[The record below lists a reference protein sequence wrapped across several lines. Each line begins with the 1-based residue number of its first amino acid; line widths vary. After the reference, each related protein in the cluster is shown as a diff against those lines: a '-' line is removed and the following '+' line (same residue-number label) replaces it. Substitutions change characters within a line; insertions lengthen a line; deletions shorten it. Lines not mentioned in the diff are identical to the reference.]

1 MSTAGLQS
9 NRGDGY
15 QTLVAFDWALSVLS
29 NPEYN
34 SLMIDST
41 SVHVDDVVIEKADG
55 SLICCQCKKNQPTS
69 RAWSFSDLSDELINA
84 IHSLQSHSTATVKFY
99 SRDSFGDLAR
109 LKEFS
114 TNYPDA
120 VSYETNLGKE
130 QKETHDK
137 LTRLLENHAK
147 NLLAYDLLNRIN
159 FEVTGDFGRMQEHLR
174 ERLRSLATRVD
185 IAYDAIW
192 KRLDYLGM
200 RASDTAT
207 TTFGQQHRI
216 TKDDLV
222 KLLSDAGVTLT
233 PPLDVAKICRSFQ
246 HTSAIGRTWHRKIG
260 HQKIEMPALQE
271 ILDGITTKQ
280 RSILLTG
287 AQGAGKTCVMLELQD
302 TLETRMQNG
311 EPIVSLFIQSREFAD
326 IASARDRQVQ
336 GLSEQWVE
344 ESARLA
350 EERHVIILIDSLD
363 VLSISR
369 EHEVLRYFLAQ
380 LDRLKTIE
388 NITLVAACREFDRKY
403 DSRIKHIQWD
413 KEVSCGNL
421 NWEPTIQPLLERLT
435 IDVSQ
440 IDSATRTLIS
450 NPRELAIFVEL
461 AEQNGGFNIESS
473 QELANRYLSVIV
485 RDNPLLGES
494 ALKAIEHMADEMLKQ
509 RTLSIHRQ
517 QFKASDNIKRSL
529 LSSNVLVETH
539 DHQLTFGHQT
549 LLDVL
554 VVNHAISGG
563 LTLKD
568 FIESLS
574 PAPFVR
580 PSIRS
585 FIAQLATGN
594 RLSFRKQL
602 RAVLLGDMP
611 FHIQRLVA
619 ETWASGT
626 PDDDDWLLLKDLKNV
641 TPVIFKVIYHRASN
655 VSWHYFWLKRLV
667 PNLQQNQNEDELI
680 QHLRH
685 ISTWIDSDPSGVVDF
700 WSEMLNTAW
709 LDKHKVSA
717 QLDFLTSDTNRKHL
731 ALIAPLLLQLLK
743 LPQQEYSTLG
753 KTLCRCVEQGVL
765 DDATLWNYIVGG
777 IGAEDVLAYNFNGK
791 LKCEPHDLES
801 IKDNFLVERFKQSN
815 QLLGMAISAIEDWSQ
830 KHECMW
836 STEKSIS
843 SVFLYDSSHQN
854 KRMGK
859 DSIRGTSAIN
869 ILLDSIEAGIA
880 NQAALNSD
888 WWITNKDRLAFNRE
902 MSIRYFCILACTKSP
917 TTNLETIA
925 KLLTDSDLL
934 ESDVAYE
941 IFNLIRC
948 AFFYLPQM
956 QQDLIESKI
965 LALHADIANDPERE
979 RWICSKKALL
989 ISGIPCH
996 QRSQQS
1002 QDCLDLHMRRVGV
1015 INHQPQ
1021 PTSDGGFVRPPFPFK
1036 VFLSIGEN
1044 DLLQLLN
1051 HYKGYQDHFDDFLV
1065 GGEREV
1071 GWELK
1076 EAASRCPDRFL
1087 GILERNWHGM
1097 AHQFRE
1103 NIAEGVSN
1111 YLSYRYGNLKAD
1123 THWTPLEDPDP
1134 IVLSQRLMAIIERH
1148 FDDWGQTSTVSR
1160 ILQSCSHVITHTTDA
1175 SRLITLIHPFMGMR
1189 EDDPIQGDNVKH
1201 LQLGLSM
1208 KFGDCARALY
1218 TVANHFLETDTKWPD
1233 SLEPM
1238 LYQAAAYPHPAI
1250 RAWVLQY
1257 LPYLQFKNTTL
1268 GWSLFDTIM
1277 RQSNSGLWQHAEKC
1291 LYYACRPNFEIVSQW
1306 LDFLKGHAISED
1318 FETWGR
1324 ISTLAGLIG
1333 KIELSQLTADL
1344 AHLNQPEVWKGA
1356 TAVWS
1361 HSDNLRQYGAFCLAG
1376 LYNGLNDQN
1385 PHAIIVA
1392 KGLSELFRHASRK
1405 GACIHLPVDLLQL
1418 YFDTLKTG
1426 QNSTL
1431 KDIFGIDG
1439 WLSLMAQQDPL
1450 YALDAC
1456 TLYLDF
1462 ASHAKI
1468 NLYDHDNR
1476 LTQMLTALFRY
1487 AEECEELDDGRM
1499 LAQVIGIQDQ
1509 LLRLGVNNID
1519 RWLQEAERP

>member
-15 QTLVAFDWALSVLS
+15 QTLVAFDWALSVLTD
-29 NPEYN
+29 PKYI

-84 IHSLQSHSTATVKFY
+84 IHTLRSYPTATVKFY

-120 VSYETNLGKE
+120 VSYETNLGEK

-137 LTRLLENHAK
+137 LTQLLESHAQ
-147 NLLAYDLLNRIN
+147 NLLAYDVLNRIN
-159 FEVTGDFGRMQEHLR
+159 FELTGDFGRMQEHLR
-174 ERLRSLATRVD
+174 ERLRSVATCVD

-207 TTFGQQHRI
+207 TTFEQQHRI
-216 TKDDLV
+216 TKNDLV

-233 PPLDVAKICRSFQ
+233 PPLDVTKICRSFQ
-246 HTSAIGRTWHRKIG
+246 HTSAIGRTWHRQIG

-326 IASARDRQVQ
+326 IASARDRQAQ

-350 EERHVIILIDSLD
+350 EEKHVIILIDSLD

-413 KEVSCGNL
+413 KEVCCGNL
-421 NWEPTIQPLLERLT
+421 NWDITIQPLLEQLA

-440 IDSATRTLIS
+440 IDSATRNLIS

-461 AEQNGGFNIESS
+461 AEQNGGFNIGSS
-473 QELANRYLSVIV
+473 QELANRYLSIIV
-485 RDNPLLGES
+485 RDNPLLGEN
-494 ALKAIEHMADEMLKQ
+494 ALKAIQHMADEMLKQ

-517 QFKASDNIKRSL
+517 KFKASDNIKRSL
-529 LSSNVLVETH
+529 LSNNVLVETH
-539 DHQLTFGHQT
+539 GQQLTFGHQT

-563 LTLKD
+563 LTLKG

-641 TPVIFKVIYHRASN
+641 NPVIFKVIYHRASN
-655 VSWHYFWLKRLV
+655 ISWHYFWLKHLV
-667 PNLQQNQNEDELI
+667 PDLQQNQKEDELMD
-680 QHLRH
+680 HLGH
-685 ISTWIDSDPSGVVDF
+685 ISTWIDSDPSGVIDF

-709 LDKHKVSA
+709 LDKQKVSE
-717 QLDFLTSDTNRKHL
+717 QLNFLLSYIDKKHI
-731 ALIAPLLLQLLK
+731 ALIVPLLLQLFKAPKHQL
-743 LPQQEYSTLG
+743 SSLG
-753 KTLCRCVEQGVL
+753 RTVRRCVEQGVL
-765 DDATLWNYIVGG
+765 NDYDFWNYIVGD
-777 IGAEDVLAYNFNGK
+777 IDANDVTKHGLSGN
-791 LKCEPHDLES
+791 LKCQPNDFIS
-801 IKDNFLVERFKQSN
+801 SKTNFLAQKFKESD
-815 QLLGMAISAIEDWSQ
+815 QLLELAIAAIEDWSLQ
-830 KHECMW
+830 YANFW
-836 STEKSIS
+836 KSQENIHCT
-843 SVFLYDSSHQN
+843 FLHDSSHRN
-854 KRMGK
+854 VRVNAG
-859 DSIRGTSAIN
+859 SIIHISALSV
-869 ILLDSIEAGIA
+869 LLDAIEKGITHR
-880 NQAALNSD
+880 AALNSD
-888 WWITNKDRLAFNRE
+888 WWITNKDRLVSNRE
-902 MSIRYFCILACTKSP
+902 MSIRYFCILACTASP

-941 IFNLIRC
+941 IFNLIGC
-948 AFFYLPQM
+948 AFFYLPHM

-965 LALHADIANDPERE
+965 LALHADIANDPEHE
-979 RWICSKKALL
+979 RWISSKKALL
-989 ISGIPCH
+989 ISGIPSH
-996 QRSQQS
+996 QRSQFA
-1002 QDCLDLHMRRVGV
+1002 QDFLDTHTYCMGI
-1015 INHQPQ
+1015 INDKPR
-1021 PTSDGGFVRPPFPFK
+1021 PTSGGGFVRPPFPFT
-1036 VFLSIGEN
+1036 VFLSVSEN
-1044 DLLQLLN
+1044 DLLKLLN
-1051 HYKGYQDHFDDFLV
+1051 HYKGYQDHADDFLI

-1071 GWELK
+1071 GLQLK

-1087 GILERNWHGM
+1087 GILERSWHGM
-1097 AHQFRE
+1097 AHRFRE
-1103 NIAEGVSN
+1103 YIVEGVGS
-1111 YLSYRYGNLKAD
+1111 YLSYCYGNLRPSNEWAA
-1123 THWTPLEDPDP
+1123 LEKPDAT
-1134 IVLSQRLMAIIERH
+1134 ILSKKIMALIEKYP
-1148 FDDWGQTSTVSR
+1148 DDFGLTKTVSAA
-1160 ILQSCSHVITHTTDA
+1160 LESCSHVIKHTVDA
-1175 SRLITLIHPFMGMR
+1175 SRLIRLIQPFMGIH
-1189 EDDPIQGDNVKH
+1189 EEDPIQGDNVNH
-1201 LQLGLSM
+1201 IQLG
-1208 KFGDCARALY
+1208 DCSRALF
-1218 TVANHFLETDTKWPD
+1218 TVANHFLETDTAWPH

-1250 RAWVLQY
+1250 RALILQD
-1257 LPYLQFKNTTL
+1257 LPYLQSKNTTL

-1277 RQSNSGLWQHAEKC
+1277 RQHNSGLWQHAEKC
-1291 LYYACRPNFEIVSQW
+1291 LYYACRPNFEIVSPW
-1306 LDFLKGHAISED
+1306 LDFLKEHAISED

-1344 AHLNQPEVWKGA
+1344 VHLNQPEAWKGA
-1356 TAVWS
+1356 TTVWS
-1361 HSDNLRQYGAFCLAG
+1361 HPDNLKQYEAFCLAG
-1376 LYNGLNDQN
+1376 LYNGLNYQN

-1392 KGLSELFRHASRK
+1392 KELSKLFRHASSER
-1405 GACIHLPVDLLQL
+1405 ACLYIPIDLLQL
-1418 YFDTLKTG
+1418 YFDALKTS
-1426 QNSTL
+1426 QDLARTDL
-1431 KDIFGIDG
+1431 FGIDQ
-1439 WLSLMAQQDPL
+1439 WLNVMAQEEPL

-1468 NLYDHDNR
+1468 NLHDYYDR

-1487 AEECEELDDGRM
+1487 AEECEESDEGRM
-1499 LAQVIGIQDQ
+1499 LARVIGIQDQ
-1509 LLRLGVNNID
+1509 LLRLGVNNVNK
-1519 RWLQEAERP
+1519 WLQEAERP